1 MSSLRL
7 ECYTGLLGPLFT
19 DTHLNL
25 SALFFWGGSGG
36 SKGKRREGAEGWEQR
51 HSKGDA
57 SWPH

>member
-25 SALFFWGGSGG
+25 SALFLWGGVGVVKE
-36 SKGKRREGAEGWEQR
+36 KGEKVQRAGTRGTAREM
-51 HSKGDA
+51 A